1 MEHLLENNLL
11 NQSQHGFMPRKS
23 CCTNLLEF
31 FEAATKSVDA
41 GNPFDVIFLEF
52 AKAFDKVPRERLL
65 EKIQAHGV
73 RGNILAW
80 IRESHRQTTEGSA
93 EWTKF
98 RLGGG
103 LVWSTPRQSPETTA
117 LHDLH

>member
-41 GNPFDVIFLEF
+41 GNPFDVIFLDF
-52 AKAFDKVPRERLL
+52 AKAFDQVPRERLL
-65 EKIQAHGV
+65 VKIQAHGV
-73 RGNILAW
+73 RGNILACGY
-80 IRESHRQTTEGSA
+80 ENGSPA
-93 EWTKF
+93 DN
-98 RLGGG
+98 RG
-103 LVWSTPRQSPETTA
+103 
-117 LHDLH
+117 